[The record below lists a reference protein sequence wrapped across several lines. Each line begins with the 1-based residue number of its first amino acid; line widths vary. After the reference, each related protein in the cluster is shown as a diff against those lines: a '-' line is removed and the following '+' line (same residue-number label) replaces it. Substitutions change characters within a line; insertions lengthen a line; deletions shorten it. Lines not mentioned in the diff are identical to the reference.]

1 VLAKLYT
8 ESITRC
14 ILAFSSLLD
23 SRGEPALDATDFFV
37 ETKVVVC
44 DANPDSNLSTGDAT
58 ASKKQEKKRK
68 IPVAVAV
75 LA

>member
-8 ESITRC
+8 ESNTRC
-14 ILAFSSLLD
+14 ILVFTSLLD
-23 SRGEPALDATDFFV
+23 SRGEPALNATDFFV

-44 DANPDSNLSTGDAT
+44 DAETGLNSPTGGAT

-68 IPVAVAV
+68 ILVAVTV

>member
-8 ESITRC
+8 ESNTRC
-14 ILAFSSLLD
+14 ISAFSVLLD
-23 SRGEPALDATDFFV
+23 SRGEPALNATDFFV

-44 DANPDSNLSTGDAT
+44 DAGPGWNLPLPTRLLLR
-58 ASKKQEKKRK
+58 KQEKKRK
-68 IPVAVAV
+68 ILVAVAV